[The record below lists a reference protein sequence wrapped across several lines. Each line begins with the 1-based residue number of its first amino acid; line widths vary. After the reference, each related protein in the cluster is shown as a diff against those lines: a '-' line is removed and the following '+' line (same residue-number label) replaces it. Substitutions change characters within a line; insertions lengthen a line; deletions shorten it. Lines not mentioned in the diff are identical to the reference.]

1 MSLPIR
7 NVAVIAHVDHGKT
20 TLVDALLKQS
30 HVFRDNQLEMQEN
43 CILDRNALERE
54 RGITIMAKNCAIEYK
69 GVKINII
76 DTPGH
81 SDFSGEVERTLGM
94 ADGAVL
100 IVDAQEGP
108 MPQTRF
114 VLKQAIK
121 QHLKI
126 IVVIN
131 KIEKKFARVDYV
143 INKISD
149 LFLELATDESHLDFP
164 VLYAIGRQGVVYRQ
178 MPDNYEEPGTVI
190 PLLDTILDVI
200 PEPAHDTEKTFKML
214 VANIDADAH
223 LGKIAIGRIAQGSIR
238 VGQKIVLSQ
247 EPGQYLTVGNIMVYE
262 GLNQKHVDY
271 AEAGDIVSLTGID
284 KVGIGMTLTDALE
297 PSALPSMEISE
308 PTMHITVGPNTSPF
322 SGKEG
327 KFFTARQIEARL
339 DRELENNVSLR
350 LEKLSSGKFKVS
362 GRGELHLSVLLENMR
377 REGYELEVGKPE
389 VITKRIDGIEHEPVE
404 EVDVIVPNEYVGTI
418 NQEFGQRLADLIKME
433 PISDNEVEFIY
444 HMPTRNILGFRTLL
458 MTQTKGT
465 VLFNS
470 QILGFEPIGK
480 ILPKMRMGVII
491 SDQTGKAVEY
501 GLRNLKGRGVA
512 FVIPGTDVYEGMI
525 VGQNA
530 KDDDI
535 VMNVCKEKELTNHR
549 KKGHQ
554 GITAMAPD
562 VQMSLEES
570 LDFLEPDELLE
581 ITPITLRFRKKFLTE
596 IARRRADHPNSRS

>member
-1 MSLPIR
+1 MSQPIR

-30 HVFRDNQLEMQEN
+30 HIFRENQMEMQED
-43 CILDRNALERE
+43 CILDSNVLERE
-54 RGITIMAKNCAIEYK
+54 RGITIMAKNCAITYK

-121 QHLKI
+121 QNLKI

-131 KIEKKFARVDYV
+131 KIEKKYARVDYV

-164 VLYAIGRQGVVYRQ
+164 VLYAIGRQGVVYPSI
-178 MPDNYEEPGTVI
+178 PDDFEQPGSVI
-190 PLLDTILDVI
+190 PLLDMILKVI
-200 PEPAHDTEKTFKML
+200 PEPAHDVDKPFKML

-223 LGKIAIGRIAQGSIR
+223 LGKIAIGRIAQGTIHT
-238 VGQKIVLSQ
+238 GQKVVLSH
-247 EPGQYLTVGNIMVYE
+247 EPSQYLTIDKLMTYE
-262 GLNQKHVDY
+262 GLGQKHVDT
-271 AEAGDIVSLTGID
+271 AEAGDIIALTGIS
-284 KVGIGMTLTDALE
+284 KVGIGMTLTDASE

-327 KFFTARQIEARL
+327 TFFTARQIESRL

-377 REGYELEVGKPE
+377 REGYEMEVGKPE
-389 VITKRIDGIEHEPVE
+389 VITKMVDNIEYEPVE
-404 EVDVIVPNEYVGTI
+404 EVDVIVPKEHVGTI
-418 NQEFGQRLADLIKME
+418 NQEFGQRYAALIKME
-433 PISDNEVEFIY
+433 PISESEVEFIY
-444 HMPTRNILGFRTLL
+444 HMPTRNILGFRTQL

-480 ILPKMRMGVII
+480 ILPKLRMGVII
-491 SDQTGKAVEY
+491 SDQTGKALEY

-512 FVIPGTDVYEGMI
+512 FVVPGTDVYEGMI

-530 KDDDI
+530 KDEDI
-535 VMNVCKEKELTNHR
+535 VMNVCREKELTNHR

-581 ITPITLRFRKKFLTE
+581 ITPKNLRFRKKYLTE

>member
-1 MSLPIR
+1 MVNSIR

-20 TLVDALLKQS
+20 TLVDAMLKQT
-30 HVFRDNQLEMQEN
+30 HVFRDNQMEMQED
-43 CILDRNALERE
+43 CIMDSNTLERE

-69 GVKINII
+69 NTKINII

-81 SDFSGEVERTLGM
+81 ADFSGEIERTLGM

-131 KIEKKFARVDYV
+131 KIEKKFARVEYV

-149 LFLELATDESHLDFP
+149 LFLELATEESHLDFP
-164 VLYAIGRQGVVYRQ
+164 VLYAIGRRGVVWED
-178 MPDNYEEPGTVI
+178 MPADFDEAGTVT
-190 PLLDTILDVI
+190 PLLDTIIHVI
-200 PEPAHDTEKTFKML
+200 PEPKHDVDKPFKML
-214 VANIDADAH
+214 VANIDSDAH
-223 LGKIAIGRIAQGSIR
+223 MGKIAIGRIHQGR
-238 VGQKIVLSQ
+238 LKTGQKVVLSH
-247 EPGQYLTVGNIMVYE
+247 EPGKSFSVEKILLYE
-262 GLNQKHVDY
+262 GVNQVHVEE
-271 AEAGDIVSLTGID
+271 AFAGDIVAITGVD
-284 KVGIGMTLTDALE
+284 KVGIGMTLTDNSDLT
-297 PSALPSMEISE
+297 ALPSMEISE

-389 VITKRIDGIEHEPVE
+389 VITKTVNHVVLEPSE
-404 EVDVIVPNEYVGTI
+404 EVDVIVPNDYVGTI
-418 NQEFGQRLADLIKME
+418 NQEFGQRYAKLIKME
-433 PISDNEVEFIY
+433 PISENETEFIY
-444 HMPTRNILGFRTLL
+444 HMPTRNILGFRTQL

-465 VLFNS
+465 ILFNS
-470 QILGFEPIGK
+470 QILGYEPMGK
-480 ILPKMRMGVII
+480 ELPKLRPGVII
-491 SDQTGKAVEY
+491 SDQAGKALEY

-512 FVIPGTDVYEGMI
+512 FVIPGTNVYEGMI
-525 VGQNA
+525 VGENS
-530 KDDDI
+530 KDEDI
-535 VMNVCKEKELTNHR
+535 VMNVCREKELTNHR

-562 VQMSLEES
+562 VDMSLEES

-581 ITPITLRFRKKFLTE
+581 ITPVNLRFRKKLLSDLL
-596 IARRRADHPNSRS
+596 RRRSERPNARS